1 MAEDAR
7 MVIARR
13 AAEAIRDWEIVNLGV
28 GIPTLVA
35 DVIDPARPV
44 YFHSE
49 NGILGYGPPPPAGQ
63 EDEDLVDAG
72 KRPVSVLPGA
82 CFFDSADSF
91 AMIRGGH
98 VDCAILGTLEVD
110 EEGNIANW
118 LVPSRPQFGVGG
130 AMDLLSGA
138 RRVIAVTTLTTGE
151 GKPKILKRC
160 TLPLTA
166 RRRVD
171 MIITEAAVFELRGGR
186 LVLTELAP
194 GLSPDDIRAK
204 VEADFDVAAD
214 LEKRSDR

>member
-1 MAEDAR
+1 MAGDVR

-13 AAEAIRDWEIVNLGV
+13 AAVAIRDWEVVNLGV

-35 DVIDPARPV
+35 DVIDRARPV

-49 NGILGYGPPPPAGQ
+49 NGILGYGPPPPAGH

-72 KRPVSVLPGA
+72 KRPVTVIPGT
-82 CFFDSADSF
+82 CFFHSADSF

-110 EEGNIANW
+110 EEGHIANW
-118 LVPSRPQFGVGG
+118 LVPERPQLGVGG

-151 GKPKILKRC
+151 GKPKILKQC

-166 RRRVD
+166 GRRVD
-171 MIITEAAVFELRGGR
+171 MIITEAAVFEFRGER
-186 LVLTELAP
+186 LVLIEVAS
-194 GLSPDDIRAK
+194 GLSVDDIRTK
-204 VEADFDVAAD
+204 VEADFDVAED
-214 LEKRSDR
+214 LEERSDS